1 MNYIKLFSSIL
12 DSTLWDCD
20 LPTKVVWITMLA
32 MADQD
37 GVVSASVP
45 GLAKRAGVNRQDCER
60 ALDHF
65 LSPDP
70 DSRTPDFEGRRVR
83 KVDGGWE
90 LLNHAKYRDLQSS
103 EDRKAKAAARTAKWR
118 ARNGGGAHSGDVTC
132 DAGDV
137 TVTVG
142 DGRDVTVMPVTKCDV
157 GDYIRSE
164 QIRTDQNKPPERGR
178 AGVLNLESGSQVE
191 PEFATPDSA
200 AVGAPLAASP
210 AVPATLAAP
219 EPSEPVLG
227 HPDAESDPRG
237 DRGVQPSEWRQW
249 WSGWILDY
257 QASVRRARSLPNW
270 TSPSNENRSLE
281 QALAGFCRGP
291 NANPAK
297 VPGWIADSVTRF
309 VEATRDKSA
318 FFGEHGPRGFLKW
331 LNSGGLDVPV
341 QAPAQYKPS
350 PPPPPAW
357 VSPLHA
363 NRLGVAKRANL
374 LSMLTSTG
382 TGSEEWERVKMP
394 VLSGDEQSA
403 PDPGELDAALC
414 DLTELESIHE
424 GPAIAVK
431 RRIQKYL
438 DRKAGKA
445 GAA

>member
-1 MNYIKLFSSIL
+1 MSEDKRRYSKVFRRMWNDAKFRRLSGPEANAQTLWLRLLTGPELTNIPGVFVGGEAALAEALGWDLEGFRKAFAEVFREGLVKADWKARLVWVPKAIHYNRPESPNVIRSWRTQWDELPECALKAEAYRHLKAFVEGLSEPFGRAFVEALPDPSPNQEQEQEQEIPQTPFGGPGVL
-12 DSTLWDCD
+12 DSKPGPAPKTATADC
-20 LPTKVVWITMLA
+20 
-32 MADQD
+32 
-37 GVVSASVP
+37 SAV
-45 GLAKRAGVNRQDCER
+45 A
-60 ALDHF
+60 
-65 LSPDP
+65 
-70 DSRTPDFEGRRVR
+70 
-83 KVDGGWE
+83 
-90 LLNHAKYRDLQSS
+90 
-103 EDRKAKAAARTAKWR
+103 
-118 ARNGGGAHSGDVTC
+118 
-132 DAGDV
+132 
-137 TVTVG
+137 
-142 DGRDVTVMPVTKCDV
+142 
-157 GDYIRSE
+157 
-164 QIRTDQNKPPERGR
+164 
-178 AGVLNLESGSQVE
+178 
-191 PEFATPDSA
+191 
-200 AVGAPLAASP
+200 APLAVSP
-210 AVPATLAAP
+210 TAPATLAAP
-219 EPSEPVLG
+219 EPPEPVLG
-227 HPDAESDPRG
+227 HPDAESDPRS
-237 DRGVQPSEWRQW
+237 DRGVQPDAWRS
-249 WSGWILDY
+249 WSAGWIQDY

-270 TSPSNENRSLE
+270 TSPSNESRSLE

-363 NRLGVAKRANL
+363 DRLGVAKRANL